1 MSSTAPGVR
10 RTLDRRAPIPLH
22 RQLRDVLARGIARGR
37 YRPGERILSE
47 RELCLR
53 YGVSRTTVRQAVNDL
68 VHSGHLVRVPAK
80 GTFVAPPRIE
90 QDLARVSRFSET
102 VLAAG
107 RTPTI
112 RVLAAHRGPASESV
126 RGGLELSAEDEIIR
140 IDVLGAADDD
150 PLVLYRVHLPSVW
163 GATVVEELREAE
175 ASGGAHFEMILG
187 HLKRV
192 YGLAPAWAVQ
202 RYEAATA
209 DTAAAAVLGIDRGAA
224 VLSSTRI
231 IYTAEGVPIEY
242 DEVLYRGDRY
252 RFTIRRAYTI

>member
-1 MSSTAPGVR
+1 MSRSPRAR
-10 RTLDRRAPIPLH
+10 QRTLDGRAPVPLH
-22 RQLRDVLARGIARGR
+22 RQLRDVLVREIARGR

-53 YGVSRTTVRQAVNDL
+53 YGVSRTTVRQTVNDL
-68 VHSGHLVRVPAK
+68 VHSGQLVRVPAK
-80 GTFVAPPRIE
+80 GTFVAAPKIE

-102 VLAAG
+102 VAAAG

-112 RVLAAHRGPASESV
+112 RVLATSREPASESA
-126 RGGLELSAEDEIIR
+126 RRGLELSAEDEIVR
-140 IDVLGAADDD
+140 IDVLGAADDE
-150 PLVLYRVHLPSVW
+150 PLVLYRVHLPAVW
-163 GATVVEELREAE
+163 GATVVQELREAE
-175 ASGGAHFEMILG
+175 AAGGARFDMILR

-202 RYEAATA
+202 RYEATTA
-209 DTAAAAVLGIDRGAA
+209 DTAAAALLGIAPGAS
-224 VLSSTRI
+224 VFTSTRI
-231 IYTAEGVPIEY
+231 IYTGEGVPIEY

>member
-1 MSSTAPGVR
+1 MSRTSRPQL
-10 RTLDRRAPIPLH
+10 RTLDGGGPIPLH
-22 RQLRDVLARGIARGR
+22 RQLRDVLVQEIARGR

-53 YGVSRTTVRQAVNDL
+53 YGVSRTTVRQTVNDL
-68 VHSGHLVRVPAK
+68 VHSGQLIRVPAK
-80 GTFVAPPRIE
+80 GTFVAAPIIE
-90 QDLARVSRFSET
+90 QDLERVSRFSET
-102 VLAAG
+102 VAASG

-112 RVLAAHRGPASESV
+112 RLLATSRGPASEPV
-126 RGGLELSAEDEIIR
+126 RRGLELSAGDETIR
-140 IDVLGAADDD
+140 IDVLGAADNE
-150 PLVLYRVHLPSVW
+150 PLVLYRVHLPAIW
-163 GATVVEELREAE
+163 GATVVQELRDAE
-175 ASGGAHFEMILG
+175 AAGGARFDMILR

-209 DTAAAAVLGIDRGAA
+209 DTAAAALLGIGRGAA
-224 VLSSTRI
+224 VFTSTRI
-231 IYTAEGVPIEY
+231 VYTGAGVPIEY